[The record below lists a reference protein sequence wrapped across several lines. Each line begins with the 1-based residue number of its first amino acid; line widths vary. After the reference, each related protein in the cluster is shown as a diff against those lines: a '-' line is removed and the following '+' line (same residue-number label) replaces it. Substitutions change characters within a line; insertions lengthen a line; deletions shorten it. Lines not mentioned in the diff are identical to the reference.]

1 MTLTAPIVDFAI
13 NLMQSAG
20 YTGVVVLMIAE
31 SMILPVPSEA
41 VMPFA
46 GFLIADGTFS
56 WLGVIIFSTVG
67 SIIGSLVS
75 YWIGAAGG
83 RPLVQ
88 RWGKYVLVTHHD
100 LDITDRFFQR
110 YGGWAVF
117 TSRFIPVVRHFIS
130 IPAGVAKM
138 PMGKFLL
145 ATVVGAAVWNT
156 FLAWVGVK
164 LGENWERIRQYGEK
178 IDIVVLALLVI
189 LLAAYIYRHVRQR
202 KTTLP
207 PDTSK

>member
-1 MTLTAPIVDFAI
+1 MTLTAPIVDFATQ
-13 NLMQSAG
+13 LMQSAG
-20 YTGVVVLMIAE
+20 YAGVVGLMAAE

-56 WLGVIIFSTVG
+56 WIGVVVFSTVG
-67 SIIGSLVS
+67 SIIGSLIS

-83 RPLVQ
+83 RPFVL

-138 PMGKFLL
+138 PLGKFLL
-145 ATVVGAAVWNT
+145 TTTIGAAIWNA

-178 IDIVVLALLVI
+178 IDLVVIAVLVV

-202 KTTLP
+202 RTPPPP
-207 PDTSK
+207 PDAT